1 MLEAVRLR
9 LYLGGEKTS
18 RGVFKAVEV
27 SANPFAR
34 RGMYKEYPKGQHIP
48 DEEFRKV
55 YGFLPDSLK
64 CVVLTAYLTGMRQ
77 GEILNLRWERVN
89 LFQGFID
96 LTPADTKTK
105 EPRYIFFSSLPELKK
120 VFVEAAR
127 KRVSGHEIVFSQQ
140 DGSPISKWYLKR
152 QFRKACETAKVGPYR
167 FHDLRHTFNTNMVKA
182 GVPEPVVMK
191 LTGHKTLAMFLRYSH
206 LDREQAEAAMT
217 KLDGL
222 LSEKKKQETDSVQG
236 SPKKEEREG

>member
-1 MLEAVRLR
+1 MVSLARR
-9 LYLGGEKTS
+9 TYYLGIDAGK
-18 RGVFKAVEV
+18 V
-27 SANPFAR
+27 SANPFAS
-34 RGMYKEYPKGQHIP
+34 RGMYREYPKGQHIP
-48 DEEFRKV
+48 EEEFRKV

-64 CVVLTAYLTGMRQ
+64 PVVLTAYLTGMRQ

-105 EPRYIFFSSLPELKK
+105 EPRCIFFSSLPELKK

-152 QFRKACETAKVGPYR
+152 QFKKACETAKVGPYR

-222 LSEKKKQETDSVQG
+222 LSEKKEQETDPVQG
-236 SPKKEEREG
+236 PPKEEEQEA

>member
-1 MLEAVRLR
+1 
-9 LYLGGEKTS
+9 
-18 RGVFKAVEV
+18 
-27 SANPFAR
+27 
-34 RGMYKEYPKGQHIP
+34 
-48 DEEFRKV
+48 
-55 YGFLPDSLK
+55 
-64 CVVLTAYLTGMRQ
+64 MRQ
-77 GEILNLRWERVN
+77 GEILNLRWEKVN

-105 EPRYIFFSSLPELKK
+105 EPRYLFFSLLPELKK

-127 KRVSGHEIVFSQQ
+127 KRVSGHEIVCSQQ
-140 DGSPISKWYLKR
+140 DGSSISKWYLKR
-152 QFRKACETAKVGPYR
+152 QLRKACETAKVGPYR
-167 FHDLRHTFNTNMVKA
+167 FHDLRHTFKTNMVNA

-222 LSEKKKQETDSVQG
+222 LSEKKEQETDPVQG
-236 SPKKEEREG
+236 SPKKRRAGRIDSPPIPAQRTCASLPTPYLLPEG